1 LEKLERHGFVRLPE
15 KRRPYSSNRQSV
27 TLSPRTKAQPTIA
40 GELNDIG
47 LVWVEPVVGKEDAKL
62 WNEYI
67 ERYHYLGY
75 KQPFGVRQ
83 RYFITSKVGP
93 LGCILISGAA
103 KSLSRRDEWIGW
115 TALERVRSLH
125 LVINNYRFLIF
136 PWVRIRNLASH
147 ALGQLSRRIGDD
159 WFSRWGYRPVL
170 LETFVDP
177 KRYAGTSYRASGW
190 IHLGMSSGCGMRRR
204 GVHNYTATPKAI
216 YVQPL
221 CKDFRLY
228 LGCGGS

>member
-1 LEKLERHGFVRLPE
+1 M
-15 KRRPYSSNRQSV
+15 
-27 TLSPRTKAQPTIA
+27 A

-47 LVWVEPVVGKEDAKL
+47 FVWVDPVVGKEDAKL
-62 WNEYI
+62 CNEYI

-75 KQPFGVRQ
+75 KQPFGVHQ

-93 LGCILISGAA
+93 LGCILMSGAA

-147 ALGQLSRRIGDD
+147 VLGQLSGRIGED
-159 WFSRWGYRPVL
+159 WLSRWGYRPIL
-170 LETFVDP
+170 LETFVDTE
-177 KRYAGTSYRASGW
+177 RYAGTSYRAANW
-190 IHLGMSSGCGMRRR
+190 IHLGMSSGRGMRRR
-204 GVHNYTATPKAI
+204 GVSRFTTTPKAI
-216 YVQPL
+216 YVHPL
-221 CKDFRLY
+221 HKNFRLY
-228 LGCGGS
+228 LGCGGIR